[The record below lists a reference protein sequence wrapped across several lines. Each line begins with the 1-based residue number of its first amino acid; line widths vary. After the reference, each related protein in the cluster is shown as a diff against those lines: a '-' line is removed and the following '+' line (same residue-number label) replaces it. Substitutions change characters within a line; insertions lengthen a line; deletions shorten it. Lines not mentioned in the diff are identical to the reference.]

1 MKGGDYTLSLQSDE
15 FGRRKIL
22 IMSDDRRR
30 RGFQPR
36 NLNRNETS
44 VALMGMAK
52 TLALVFQRVDQE
64 EELPG
69 LKDYLIREAK
79 NASIGG
85 DRIDDETA
93 IVDTIIDL
101 IGMAFSFVED
111 SSD

>member
-30 RGFQPR
+30 RGFQLR

-52 TLALVFQRVDQE
+52 TLALVLQRVDQE
-64 EELPG
+64 EEIP
-69 LKDYLIREAK
+69 
-79 NASIGG
+79 
-85 DRIDDETA
+85 
-93 IVDTIIDL
+93 
-101 IGMAFSFVED
+101 
-111 SSD
+111 